1 MKLNIFLF
9 LCLSGL
15 APVAVSILL
24 TIPHRYE
31 LIPTRLT
38 WASAQTYCK
47 AKYTDL
53 AITLSDTDWLR
64 VKTVAGRKGLATG
77 ASMFVGL
84 WNDVNSWRWSL
95 YDLSLNIAN
104 YTNWYAGQPDN
115 LSGNQACVAII
126 TLNQWFD
133 QPCTDLRPFI
143 CYDVNFSG
151 KFISITSP
159 LLTWLDARTYCRQ
172 HHTDLASSLSS
183 SDQDIIDQ
191 LAATS
196 NSPWIGLY
204 RDTWK
209 WSDGSNATN
218 IKWTPGEP
226 NNAGTNDNC
235 AAFRNG
241 LIIDASCSI
250 TFYFFCHT
258 FYPTRSQIIRL
269 QVEYDGSVFD
279 PAVQSIILNQIKQK
293 LKENGMLENT
303 TVTWSVQPDGNIF
316 HLKK

>member
-1 MKLNIFLF
+1 MNIFHQLKF
-9 LCLSGL
+9 TVITKNKMPLTGL

-64 VKTVAGRKGLATG
+64 LKTVAGRKGLATS

-143 CYDVNFSG
+143 CYDGESIMIIMMICLVL
-151 KFISITSP
+151 ISWLWLHFVFYCTFVSYFLWRP
-159 LLTWLDARTYCRQ
+159 VLTDTTLCLLLP
-172 HHTDLASSLSS
+172 HS
-183 SDQDIIDQ
+183 
-191 LAATS
+191 
-196 NSPWIGLY
+196 
-204 RDTWK
+204 
-209 WSDGSNATN
+209 
-218 IKWTPGEP
+218 
-226 NNAGTNDNC
+226 
-235 AAFRNG
+235 
-241 LIIDASCSI
+241 
-250 TFYFFCHT
+250 
-258 FYPTRSQIIRL
+258 
-269 QVEYDGSVFD
+269 
-279 PAVQSIILNQIKQK
+279 
-293 LKENGMLENT
+293 
-303 TVTWSVQPDGNIF
+303 
-316 HLKK
+316 